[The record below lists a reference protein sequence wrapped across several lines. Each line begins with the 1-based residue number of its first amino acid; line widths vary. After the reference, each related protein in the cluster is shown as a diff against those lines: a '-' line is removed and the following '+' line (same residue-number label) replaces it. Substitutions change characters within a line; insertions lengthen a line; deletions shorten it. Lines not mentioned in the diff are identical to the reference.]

1 MGVDWITE
9 DPVRVGSVFRV
20 YETIVLWA
28 RDGARGHPRARR
40 LRRVHRCAD
49 QWWCQADDPAPRV
62 VTRLHFHFATSTS
75 SSLLSSPLL
84 VLKITG
90 RVVIIER
97 TYSVM
102 FCIESRQVPFVSTGI
117 YLLNLVLL
125 YVYICFLSVVWSS
138 SYCERQ
144 DSQEDGRTGLY
155 WPALSVCVG
164 ACSCALTEAPVLIKR
179 GIFVSFYN

>member
-1 MGVDWITE
+1 MGVDWITQ
-9 DPVRVGSVFRV
+9 DPARVGSVFRV

-90 RVVIIER
+90 VVVIER
-97 TYSVM
+97 AYS
-102 FCIESRQVPFVSTGI
+102 R
-117 YLLNLVLL
+117 
-125 YVYICFLSVVWSS
+125 YV
-138 SYCERQ
+138 
-144 DSQEDGRTGLY
+144 LY
-155 WPALSVCVG
+155 WIPSDSVWFDWFLFIEFSFIICLYLFEFAFGCLEQQLLWTTWQSRGRQNGVV
-164 ACSCALTEAPVLIKR
+164 LTGVVRVLWCLFLRINW
-179 GIFVSFYN
+179 SPSSD

>member
-9 DPVRVGSVFRV
+9 VPARVGSVFRV

-90 RVVIIER
+90 VVVIER
-97 TYSVM
+97 AYS
-102 FCIESRQVPFVSTGI
+102 R
-117 YLLNLVLL
+117 
-125 YVYICFLSVVWSS
+125 YV
-138 SYCERQ
+138 
-144 DSQEDGRTGLY
+144 LY
-155 WPALSVCVG
+155 WIPSDSVCFDWYLFIEFSFIICLYMFEFAFGCLEQQLLWTTGQWRGRQNGVV
-164 ACSCALTEAPVLIKR
+164 LTGVVRVRWRLFMRIDWSP
-179 GIFVSFYN
+179 SSD

>member
-9 DPVRVGSVFRV
+9 DPARVGSVFRV

-62 VTRLHFHFATSTS
+62 VTRLHFHFASSTS

-90 RVVIIER
+90 VVVIIER
-97 TYSVM
+97 TYS
-102 FCIESRQVPFVSTGI
+102 R
-117 YLLNLVLL
+117 YA
-125 YVYICFLSVVWSS
+125 
-138 SYCERQ
+138 
-144 DSQEDGRTGLY
+144 LY
-155 WPALSVCVG
+155 WIPSDSVCFDWYLFIEFSFIICLYLFSFGCLEQQLLWTTGQSRGRQNGVV
-164 ACSCALTEAPVLIKR
+164 LTGVVRVRWRLFLRTNWSP
-179 GIFVSFYN
+179 SSD

>member
-9 DPVRVGSVFRV
+9 DPARVGSVFRV

-75 SSLLSSPLL
+75 SSLLSSALL
-84 VLKITG
+84 FSSSRLQESSSSSRELPPV
-90 RVVIIER
+90 R
-97 TYSVM
+97 
-102 FCIESRQVPFVSTGI
+102 FCIESRQIPFVSTGI

-125 YVYICFLSVVWSS
+125 YAYVCLNLLSVVWSS
-138 SYCERQ
+138 SYCER
-144 DSQEDGRTGLY
+144 
-155 WPALSVCVG
+155 
-164 ACSCALTEAPVLIKR
+164 
-179 GIFVSFYN
+179 